1 MMINN
6 SRFIQLITFFSR
18 YYFMEKHLGMKF
30 FVAIDSFK
38 NCLTSKEANEA
49 ARLGIMKSKPKAEVN
64 CYEVSDGGEGF
75 LEAYKPDEIVS
86 CHVHDAMMR
95 WCDSA
100 FGIKD
105 GKAIIEVAKAVG
117 LGMIEPENRNP
128 LVATSYGVGE
138 LMVQAMRRG
147 CRDFVIGLGGSATSD
162 CGLGMLKA
170 LRHEWQVTKHKAWY
184 EPFDTSWLK
193 DINVT
198 LATDVDNPLCGPE
211 GAAHIF
217 APQKGADGAM
227 VEKLER
233 RAMTFAK
240 MSAEHQGRDCS
251 SMPGAG
257 AAGGLGYAF
266 MEFMNAKVESGAET
280 ILRSVR
286 FDDRLTSQE
295 VEMVVT
301 GEGSADEQTLMGK
314 LPSVILSH
322 CRAHGVP
329 VILVAGKIGHEKSL
343 LAAGF
348 SKVININDGL
358 EIEHAL
364 DKDVAM
370 ERLANS
376 VSGAVS
382 SI

>member
-1 MMINN
+1 
-6 SRFIQLITFFSR
+6 
-18 YYFMEKHLGMKF
+18 MKF

-49 ARLGIMKSKPKAEVN
+49 ARLGIMRSKPDAEIN

-75 LEAYKPDEIVS
+75 LEAFKPDEIVS
-86 CHVHDAMMR
+86 CHVHDALMR
-95 WCDSA
+95 WCGSA

-147 CRDFVIGLGGSATSD
+147 CREFVIGLGGSATSD
-162 CGLGMLKA
+162 CGIGMLKA
-170 LRHEWQVTKHKAWY
+170 LKHEWQVSMRKAWY

-193 DINVT
+193 DLKVT
-198 LATDVDNPLCGPE
+198 LATDVDNPLCGPN
-211 GAAHIF
+211 GAARVF
-217 APQKGADGAM
+217 APQKGADSSM

-233 RAMTFAK
+233 RALTFAK
-240 MSAEHQGRDCS
+240 MAAKHQGRDCA

-266 MEFMNAKVESGAET
+266 MQFMDAKVESGAET
-280 ILRSVR
+280 ILRSLR
-286 FDDRLTSQE
+286 FEDSLTSQNAD
-295 VEMVVT
+295 MVFT
-301 GEGSADEQTLMGK
+301 GEGSADKQTLMGK

-322 CRAHGVP
+322 CRSHGIP
-329 VILVAGKIGHEKSL
+329 VVLLAGKVENEKSL
-343 LAAGF
+343 LKAGF
-348 SKVININDGL
+348 SRVININKGL
-358 EIEHAL
+358 SMERAL
-364 DKDVAM
+364 DKEVSM
-370 ERLANS
+370 ERLANA
-376 VSGAVS
+376 VSEAVS